1 MLGMEKEMAVVAV
14 FGMEGLLMV
23 VVAVLGAEVLAM
35 LGEEV
40 LLDSAI
46 FDRNLGVNRVR
57 L

>member
-1 MLGMEKEMAVVAV
+1 MLGMKKEMEMVAE
-14 FGMEGLLMV
+14 FGVEVLLMV
-23 VVAVLGAEVLAM
+23 VVAVLRA
-35 LGEEV
+35 EV